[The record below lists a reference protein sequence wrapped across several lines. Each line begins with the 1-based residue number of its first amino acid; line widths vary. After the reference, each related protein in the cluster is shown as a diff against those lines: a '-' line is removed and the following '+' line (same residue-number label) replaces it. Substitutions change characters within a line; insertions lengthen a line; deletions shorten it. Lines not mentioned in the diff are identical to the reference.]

1 MFLCG
6 THDHMQHDDGATAAM
21 LLVVGINWILAA
33 FRGAGTKRHTTV
45 RALSSNASASPSMNG
60 SAVQDSKR
68 VKMSS
73 IFSQLEVV
81 PQAEPF
87 HMKDLFLADESP
99 DKINLSVGGELLYL

>member
-1 MFLCG
+1 
-6 THDHMQHDDGATAAM
+6 
-21 LLVVGINWILAA
+21 
-33 FRGAGTKRHTTV
+33 
-45 RALSSNASASPSMNG
+45 MNG
-60 SAVQDSKR
+60 ASVQDSKR